1 MLVNEIRIKTIESDD
16 DDDDDDD
23 VHVVVVNDKISI
35 E

>member
-1 MLVNEIRIKTIESDD
+1 MQVNEIRIKTIEN
-16 DDDDDDD
+16 DDD